1 MRLGLVIGRV
11 TLSQQDPA
19 YKGGRFLVVQPFDRS
34 SYERERMDRANPL
47 AHARSYTPLAKGNS
61 LVVYDNL
68 GADLG
73 HVIGFTEG
81 AEATAP
87 FDQSTP
93 VDAFNAA
100 IIDQIFYTPPA

>member
-1 MRLGLVIGRV
+1 MRLGHVIGRV

-19 YKGGRFLVVQPFDRS
+19 YTGGRFLLVQPFA
-34 SYERERMDRANPL
+34 REQFAGAAM
-47 AHARSYTPLAKGNS
+47 TPLAKGNS

-68 GADLG
+68 GADFG

-87 FDQSTP
+87 FEKPTP

-100 IIDQIFYTPPA
+100 IIDQIFYTPPQ

>member
-1 MRLGLVIGRV
+1 MRLGHVIGRV
-11 TLSQQDPA
+11 TLSKQDPA
-19 YKGGRFLVVQPFDRS
+19 YQGGRFMLVQPFA
-34 SYERERMDRANPL
+34 REQFGGAPM
-47 AHARSYTPLAKGNS
+47 TPLAAGSS

-68 GADLG
+68 GAGLG

-87 FDQSTP
+87 FAQPTP

-100 IIDQIFYTPPA
+100 IVDEMFYTPPA

>member
-1 MRLGLVIGRV
+1 MRLGHVIGRV

-19 YKGGRFLVVQPFDRS
+19 YKGGRFLIVQPFAKDQFRGAA
-34 SYERERMDRANPL
+34 M
-47 AHARSYTPLAKGNS
+47 TPLAKGNS

-68 GADLG
+68 GAAVG
-73 HVIGFTEG
+73 HTIGFTEG

-87 FDQSTP
+87 FDQPTP

-100 IIDQIFYTPPA
+100 IIDRIFYTPPV

>member
-1 MRLGLVIGRV
+1 MRLGHVIGRV

-19 YKGGRFLVVQPFDRS
+19 YKGARLLIVQPF
-34 SYERERMDRANPL
+34 
-47 AHARSYTPLAKGNS
+47 AHEQFRGAGMTPLAKGSS

-87 FDQSTP
+87 FDQPTP
-93 VDAFNAA
+93 VDAYNAA
-100 IIDQIFYTPPA
+100 IIDEFFYTPPKGGARD

>member
-1 MRLGLVIGRV
+1 MRLGHVIGKV
-11 TLSQQDPA
+11 TLSAQDPA
-19 YKGGRFLVVQPFDRS
+19 YRGGRFLLVQPFA
-34 SYERERMDRANPL
+34 REQFQGAPM
-47 AHARSYTPLAKGNS
+47 TPLAKGLS

-87 FDQSTP
+87 FADPTP

-100 IIDQIFYTPPA
+100 IVDEIFYTPPTA

>member
-1 MRLGLVIGRV
+1 MRLGHVIGRV

-19 YKGGRFLVVQPFDRS
+19 YKGGRFLLVQPFTKAQFAGAP
-34 SYERERMDRANPL
+34 M
-47 AHARSYTPLAKGNS
+47 TPLAKGNS

-73 HVIGFTEG
+73 NIIGFTES
-81 AEATAP
+81 AEASAP
-87 FDQSTP
+87 FAQPTP

-100 IIDQIFYTPPA
+100 IIDTHFYTPPSA

>member
-1 MRLGLVIGRV
+1 MRLGHVIGRV
-11 TLSQQDPA
+11 TLSKQDPA
-19 YKGGRFLVVQPFDRS
+19 YKGARFLVVQPFDQNKFAGAP
-34 SYERERMDRANPL
+34 M
-47 AHARSYTPLAKGNS
+47 TPLAKGLS

-68 GADLG
+68 GAGPG

-87 FDQSTP
+87 FDEPTP

-100 IIDQIFYTPPA
+100 IVDEIFYSPPA

>member
-1 MRLGLVIGRV
+1 MRLGHVIGRV

-19 YKGGRFLVVQPFDRS
+19 YQGGRFLLVQPFGSDQFRGAP
-34 SYERERMDRANPL
+34 M
-47 AHARSYTPLAKGNS
+47 TPLAKGNS

-68 GADLG
+68 GAGVG

-81 AEATAP
+81 AEVTAP
-87 FDQSTP
+87 FPQPTP

-100 IIDQIFYTPPA
+100 IIDTYFYHPPGAGKT